1 MFLILFFI
9 SVVLASDNWDYQLYT
24 NSLGNEYNRV
34 HLPISENQ
42 TLFKV
47 NSNCAFGS
55 LLTKGD
61 SWNEFDIQY
70 LPRLDVSVEKYLGK
84 GDVHPFVALQG
95 SGERNIGVMPPQPLI
110 QAKNAIAGVSIGP
123 SDKFRASVAINVG
136 TGFHSKENATGILA
150 SGGISKDKIGFATSF
165 LMEDI
170 SKSESASKLS
180 ASAYYGRNHT
190 RYIIEYDRQFDK
202 VFNPAEISIGIRQK
216 RELNSREI
224 FLFSSFAYGTSSSA
238 VGSAPRLNVGITFNL
253 QKKKKTNQ
261 EESEQEQVQELD
273 DKEELYI
280 LAGVTP
286 NESKEDEEDALST
299 FDSPTDPEPKSKPL
313 SESSNSSPIE
323 IPKNPKAATQN
334 NVLDNVEPKNSTMN
348 QITSK
353 EITVEEVE
361 MPDNNT
367 TNDELN
373 AHEVQPVVTPES
385 LNIVTQQA
393 GGDSS
398 LSMLLAILAVVGGGA
413 AWKFYTQ
420 YSEQKH
426 EQKMKE
432 MELQA
437 KAAGLAGASPP
448 PCQTA
453 QAEMKAEIDSLKTK
467 VNSTATLLED
477 VDLDL
482 YARKIKKLDK
492 RLKALEEP
500 DDDDL

>member
-95 SGERNIGVMPPQPLI
+95 SGERNIGVMPTQPLI

-136 TGFHSKENATGILA
+136 TGFHRKGNATGILA
-150 SGGISKDKIGFATSF
+150 SGGLSKDKIGFATSF

-253 QKKKKTNQ
+253 QKKKKTDK

-273 DKEELYI
+273 DKEEL
-280 LAGVTP
+280 
-286 NESKEDEEDALST
+286 
-299 FDSPTDPEPKSKPL
+299 
-313 SESSNSSPIE
+313 
-323 IPKNPKAATQN
+323 
-334 NVLDNVEPKNSTMN
+334 
-348 QITSK
+348 
-353 EITVEEVE
+353 
-361 MPDNNT
+361 
-367 TNDELN
+367 
-373 AHEVQPVVTPES
+373 
-385 LNIVTQQA
+385 
-393 GGDSS
+393 
-398 LSMLLAILAVVGGGA
+398 
-413 AWKFYTQ
+413 
-420 YSEQKH
+420 
-426 EQKMKE
+426 
-432 MELQA
+432 
-437 KAAGLAGASPP
+437 
-448 PCQTA
+448 
-453 QAEMKAEIDSLKTK
+453 
-467 VNSTATLLED
+467 
-477 VDLDL
+477 
-482 YARKIKKLDK
+482 
-492 RLKALEEP
+492 
-500 DDDDL
+500 